1 MRKSQELDLMDYWIT
16 GALGQ
21 GDSLLNLMDYLFP
34 YHVFFLAI
42 SEEKEYAKRVPPI
55 CVYHKYSLEA
65 KSVILTI

>member
-34 YHVFFLAI
+34 
-42 SEEKEYAKRVPPI
+42 
-55 CVYHKYSLEA
+55 
-65 KSVILTI
+65 